1 MPTFRPTLTPT
12 TMEPTCIP
20 TTSSKPTMDPT
31 FRPSKPTAMPTGDA
45 SCPGGTYINR
55 FPTYYECATCLP
67 GSFSNANFTSCEVC
81 PVNFYAE
88 NTGATFCVSCP
99 SGNVNGG
106 VGSFSSDDCVN
117 PSINFVLGIV
127 SLVFGG
133 VMIFFYI
140 GYGRLQ
146 LIAFERR
153 LWMVHSCI
161 TMFSIALSL
170 MTKTQKICNTIA
182 STLAKELHA
191 REDAILRQGSCSLAY
206 IKVMAKRI
214 IRPIAFT
221 VVFLLVA
228 MLIITGTVVSAI
240 AHVLFNALLIFR
252 GYKIY
257 INIDFSFY
265 DRIAEFLSNIGFALS
280 LSVLVDEISYPIIY
294 VLNVL
299 SNLSIN
305 LANVNVTCSGS
316 QAPIYLLLDCMLVAV
331 VVITIS
337 SNIHVFWSTVLK
349 QSTLQFGVLLLN
361 QHYINSFCN
370 SLGTPIYTV
379 ASFLLYIFPSPMKIN
394 QYLLSFISVDLFFA
408 NHGVSKSSS
417 NCDTALGPGFPI
429 DTFEA
434 VSTTV
439 LAIVAIPPVIYL
451 FAQILYPASLIT
463 SAVTGSSHVSYSAV
477 GKDQGWSNKM
487 GSIWRIV
494 TAVTPV
500 DWVFMKVI
508 FNFAWSLQNN
518 LQNFLFSIED
528 SFSGEKYRRVQE
540 SLRKHTKVIGHMI
553 INCT

>member
-1 MPTFRPTLTPT
+1 M
-12 TMEPTCIP
+12 
-20 TTSSKPTMDPT
+20 
-31 FRPSKPTAMPTGDA
+31 
-45 SCPGGTYINR
+45 
-55 FPTYYECATCLP
+55 
-67 GSFSNANFTSCEVC
+67 
-81 PVNFYAE
+81 
-88 NTGATFCVSCP
+88 
-99 SGNVNGG
+99 
-106 VGSFSSDDCVN
+106 N

-182 STLAKELHA
+182 STLAKELQA

-221 VVFLLVA
+221 VIFLLVA
-228 MLIITGTVVSAI
+228 MLIITGTVVSAV

-265 DRIAEFLSNIGFALS
+265 DRIAEFLSNIGFALK